1 MMLDKSE
8 SRRGAAM
15 ATATAHH
22 PHRHGPIRYGVIGS
36 GWRTQAF
43 VRAAERLPERL
54 TLEGVVTRSEA
65 RVDEIVENWQVP
77 GYTDLDQFL
86 DRHPIDFMI
95 TSTPFAVTPVVIKDL
110 VSRGIPVLAE
120 TPPAPDVESL
130 RDLWSAVGDS
140 GLVQVAEQYPFH
152 PGNVARRALL
162 DTGAVGDVTWAYV
175 SSTQW
180 YHAAALIRQMLGVG
194 FDDAAVSA
202 RSFTLPVVDPQTR
215 AGWTDHIDPV
225 DRTTVLASLDFGGRV
240 GVYDYT
246 DNQVRNPVRG
256 NRMIVRGTH
265 GELAD
270 DHLVRLPAPRTPL
283 ESDLRRWQ
291 TGQYLNFEV
300 PDLYQIGD
308 GERVLY
314 TNPYFGHSLPDEDIA
329 VATLLERTGHWVR
342 DNTEPPYP
350 LAQAAQDQLLALA
363 IRESLETGDVVRTV
377 KEAWH

>member
-1 MMLDKSE
+1 MVTTPSQ
-8 SRRGAAM
+8 
-15 ATATAHH
+15 H
-22 PHRHGPIRYGVIGS
+22 PHPHGPIRYGVIGS

-43 VRAAERLPERL
+43 VRIAERLPERL
-54 TLEGVVTRSEA
+54 TLEGVVTRTEA
-65 RVDEIVENWQVP
+65 RVDQIVENWQVP
-77 GYTDLDQFL
+77 AYTDLDTFI

-95 TSTPFAVTPVVIKDL
+95 TSTPFAVTPVMIKEL
-110 VSRGIPVLAE
+110 VGRGIAVLAE

-130 RDLWSAVGDS
+130 RDLWAAAGDS
-140 GLVQVAEQYPFH
+140 QLVQVAEQYPFH
-152 PGNVARRALL
+152 PGNAARRALL
-162 DTGAVGDVTWAYV
+162 DTGAVGDVTSAYI

-180 YHAAALIRQMLGVG
+180 YHAVALLRQMLGIA
-194 FDDAAVSA
+194 FEEAAVSA

-215 AGWTDHIDPV
+215 AGWSDHIDPV
-225 DRTTVLASLDFGGRV
+225 DRTTVLASLDFGDSV

-256 NRMIVRGTH
+256 NRMIIRGTH

-283 ESDLRRWQ
+283 ESDLSRWQ

-300 PDLYQIGD
+300 PDLYQIAD

-314 TNPYFGHSLPDEDIA
+314 TNPYFGHALPDEDIA
-329 VATLLERTGHWVR
+329 VATLLGQTGHWVR
-342 DNTEPPYP
+342 DGAEPPYP

-363 IRESLETGDVVRTV
+363 IKESVDTGQIVRTG
-377 KEAWH
+377 KEPWQR

>member
-1 MMLDKSE
+1 
-8 SRRGAAM
+8 
-15 ATATAHH
+15 
-22 PHRHGPIRYGVIGS
+22 
-36 GWRTQAF
+36 
-43 VRAAERLPERL
+43 
-54 TLEGVVTRSEA
+54 
-65 RVDEIVENWQVP
+65 
-77 GYTDLDQFL
+77 
-86 DRHPIDFMI
+86 MI

>member
-1 MMLDKSE
+1 MAAAGPDDALRQAQA
-8 SRRGAAM
+8 SRP
-15 ATATAHH
+15 H
-22 PHRHGPIRYGVIGS
+22 PHGPIRYGVIGS

-43 VRAAERLPERL
+43 VRIAERLPERL

-77 GYTDLDQFL
+77 AYTDLDRFL

-95 TSTPFAVTPVVIKDL
+95 TSTPFAVTPLVIKDL
-110 VSRGIPVLAE
+110 ISRGIAVLAE

-130 RDLWSAVGDS
+130 RDLWAAVGNS

-152 PGNVARRALL
+152 PGNVARRAVLEA
-162 DTGAVGDVTWAYV
+162 GAVGDVTWAYV

-180 YHAAALIRQMLGVG
+180 YHAVAILRQMLGIG
-194 FDDAAVSA
+194 FEEAAISA
-202 RSFTLPVVDPQTR
+202 RSFTQRMVDPQTR
-215 AGWTDHIDPV
+215 TGWADHTDPV
-225 DRTTVLASLDFGGRV
+225 DRTMTLASLDFGGRV

-256 NRMIVRGTH
+256 NRLIVRGTH

-270 DHLVRLPAPRTPL
+270 NRLVRLPAPRTPL
-283 ESDLRRWQ
+283 ESELRRWQ

-308 GERVLY
+308 GQRVLY
-314 TNPYFGHSLPDEDIA
+314 TNPYFGNTLPDEDIA

-363 IRESLETGDVVRTV
+363 IRASAESGEIVRTGR
-377 KEAWH
+377 EPWQR